1 MTEFKFN
8 KLTPLND
15 VDIDASHEAAMN
27 YALEDKGIKNVAISG
42 NYGSG
47 KSSFIETYK
56 SKNGS
61 FKPLHISLA
70 HFSSLNHL
78 ENGSNAQL
86 EIFQG
91 QIENSD
97 SLEQINII
105 EGKII
110 NQLLH
115 QIDAKY
121 IPMTIFKSKKNPL
134 FSEILKLSTAFLLFL
149 LPIMFLWNYTQLA
162 ILVREGFPNFP
173 HLGSI
178 IRLLAYLILTCNMIY
193 AVYKLSE
200 LQLKRRLIKNLSFR
214 GANISGDIEVFQSE
228 EDSYFDKYLDDVLY
242 LFDNCQSDIV
252 IFEDIDRFETNLIF
266 EKLREINT
274 LVNNKRKDGKKLL
287 FIYLIKDDMF
297 TSQDRTKFFDFIIP
311 IIPVIT
317 SSNSGE
323 KLGEILTNL
332 GEAHSVSKTMLKQ
345 VAIYIDDM
353 RLAYNICNEFV
364 LYKNNLFSQ
373 KENDNNKLNLSSDK
387 IFAIIVYKNIF
398 PKDFSLLQKDSGFV
412 HQLFSK
418 IDNLRQ
424 RNLDKKSAE
433 IEKIEEKII
442 SSEQEF
448 SRNKLELYS
457 TYLKVPEGRVAI
469 RVNGKTESQFP
480 NRLDFIREILS
491 EDAEIESVKADYYS
505 QLNGRKEELED
516 IFPMNDISFQERLSA
531 LDNQNHLN
539 ELNSNLEKLR
549 EEYGNIKSEKLSV
562 LINRHFF
569 DTIMEE
575 YSYLKK
581 EKNSLIMHLLRNGYI
596 DESFPDYITYFYP
609 NSLKKQDKE
618 FLNAVQGEIE
628 LDWDYSLIEVAEV
641 NERLDDSDFTR
652 IYALNFDLFE
662 YLLQRESKKRL
673 ESYLSETNVK
683 FVNKFL
689 QQNSRPLA
697 AKISVLLYLTD
708 LNQETLK
715 LLLTSDDI
723 LEKEKIQI
731 IVLLLSFIDFSKVGW
746 QEELQEVI
754 NSFVNSNWSD
764 IQEIIDNFNELLN
777 NTQIQ
782 DNLKFMEVKIKDL
795 SFEDSHKVM
804 SDFVYDNNLYDVNVK
819 NVRSLAFYLDDNFKQ
834 DSLIKQPIT
843 TVRKFDKLFSY
854 IEKNIDRFVTE
865 FIPYMSDNLCD
876 KWLDMYYLLNHN
888 EVTSDNRIEYLKRVQ
903 NNILDFEQ
911 LDDAIIKDAAIAFN
925 KARFSTKNI
934 LDYFCEYHSWN
945 DRLIEFVNNGEH
957 LDFLQ
962 TEFKGFSDEFQEEFF
977 EETVKCNQL
986 ANDKYKEILSKLG
999 WCFTEF
1005 KLANIADEK
1014 MSILISTRSISDK
1027 FSVNTLNFL
1036 RDNYQNHVIEY
1047 LMEYIDE
1054 YLLENVEDTDI
1065 YQETE
1070 MFNLL
1075 QEGLTDERKFKI
1087 IDRFPTRISIEGKDY
1102 STPLV
1107 NHILQN
1113 KFDES
1118 DLEYILCGYTSFEF
1132 STRKLVEKIF
1142 ADYFDDILEEG
1153 YSVNKELLQSV
1164 IENTDIDLS
1173 ERRLILAK
1181 YLNEFTYDEVLS
1193 LFRVLDLTEIILALT
1208 DRKNPKIKNTN
1219 YNKSILQYLKIN
1231 KKIASYQ
1238 LEGDGYRIYSR
1249 KKIK

>member
-121 IPMTIFKSKKNPL
+121 IPMTIFKSKKNPVS
-134 FSEILKLSTAFLLFL
+134 FEVVKLSVVILLFL
-149 LPIMFLWNYTQLA
+149 LPTLFLWNYTQLA

-1113 KFDES
+1113 
-1118 DLEYILCGYTSFEF
+1118 
-1132 STRKLVEKIF
+1132 
-1142 ADYFDDILEEG
+1142 
-1153 YSVNKELLQSV
+1153 
-1164 IENTDIDLS
+1164 
-1173 ERRLILAK
+1173 
-1181 YLNEFTYDEVLS
+1181 
-1193 LFRVLDLTEIILALT
+1193 
-1208 DRKNPKIKNTN
+1208 
-1219 YNKSILQYLKIN
+1219 
-1231 KKIASYQ
+1231 
-1238 LEGDGYRIYSR
+1238 
-1249 KKIK
+1249 

>member
-8 KLTPLND
+8 KLTPLSN
-15 VDIDASHEAAMN
+15 VNIDPSHDAAMK

-56 SKNGS
+56 SKNS
-61 FKPLHISLA
+61 NFKPLHISLA

-121 IPMTIFKSKKNPL
+121 IPMTIFKSKKNPVS
-134 FSEILKLSTAFLLFL
+134 FEVVKLSVVILLFL
-149 LPIMFLWNYTQLA
+149 LPTLFLWNYTQLA